1 MVYHLNLQL
10 LFENIKQLHQKTKA
24 EIQKCNE
31 KKSIND
37 NKKYPMHGCLCV
49 VAFFFMQNWT
59 FFNIK
64 LKQSLNNV
72 AIAATA

>member
-31 KKSIND
+31 KKIN
-37 NKKYPMHGCLCV
+37 KYMHGCLCV